1 MPSGPEFKAGSEKA
15 IFAGL
20 PHTVPRRLPAG
31 NHNRISNR
39 GWGLLDIWLRPPP
52 PPALLWNGS
61 GLQLARGMVGWF
73 GLSLLPMCVIRV
85 ERLGSRASEFC
96 PPMSPS
102 PWLLSL
108 CRGIAGLAG
117 IQAPTANA
125 GRNESLAML
134 AFVIRRA
141 KAKSGSPTQLALP
154 TGSRHE

>member
-1 MPSGPEFKAGSEKA
+1 
-15 IFAGL
+15 
-20 PHTVPRRLPAG
+20 
-31 NHNRISNR
+31 
-39 GWGLLDIWLRPPP
+39 
-52 PPALLWNGS
+52 
-61 GLQLARGMVGWF
+61 
-73 GLSLLPMCVIRV
+73 
-85 ERLGSRASEFC
+85 
-96 PPMSPS
+96 MSPS